1 VRRRVA
7 RRGARRLALLLLP
20 LGALLATGCAIP
32 TQGAPSTMAP
42 SKVPFDL
49 LDPHLPTTTTT
60 LPKPTSLVPVKV
72 FFLNA
77 GNQLIPAPRV
87 VAAPAPLTA
96 VITSMLAG
104 PTKAETTQGLTTAI
118 PSNVSVLSATTEGGI
133 VTVNMNAA
141 FDDITGTNIELA
153 VAQIVATVATENGPS
168 TGVLIEIDGQR
179 ISVPIANG
187 SLVNAPVYLI
197 EFL

>member
-1 VRRRVA
+1 MRLRLT
-7 RRGARRLALLLLP
+7 RRLVVLLLP
-20 LGALLATGCAIP
+20 VGAVVAAGCAIP
-32 TQGAPSTMAP
+32 TQGSPSTMAP
-42 SKVPFDL
+42 SKVPFNL

-77 GNQLIPAPRV
+77 GNELTSAQRV
-87 VAAPAPLTA
+87 VAAPAPLAA

-118 PSNVSVLSATTEGGI
+118 PSNVSVLSTTAQAGI

-141 FDDITGTNIELA
+141 FGAITGTNIELA
-153 VAQIVATVATENGPS
+153 VGQVVATVGAENGPT
-168 TGVLIEIDGQR
+168 TGVLFEIDGQR

-187 SLVNAPVYLI
+187 SQVNSPVYLYD
-197 EFL
+197 FL

>member
-1 VRRRVA
+1 MRRRLP
-7 RRGARRLALLLLP
+7 RRLVLLLLP
-20 LGALLATGCAIP
+20 IGAVVAAGCAIP
-32 TQGAPSTMAP
+32 TQGAPSTMPP

-72 FFLNA
+72 FFLNG
-77 GNQLIPAPRV
+77 GNELTSAPRV
-87 VAAPAPLTA
+87 VAAPAPLTD

-104 PTKAETTQGLTTAI
+104 PTRAETTQGLTTAI
-118 PSNVSVLSATTEGGI
+118 PSNVTVLSTTMQAGI

-141 FDDITGTNIELA
+141 FAAITGTNIELA
-153 VAQIVATVATENGPS
+153 VSQIVATVGAENGPT
-168 TGVLIEIDGQR
+168 TGVLFEIDGQR

-187 SLVNAPVYLI
+187 SLVNSPVYLFN
-197 EFL
+197 FL